1 MNFFGPLLIVL
12 ATGGFLLTSSPA
24 RSAGDQPSSPPAI
37 GQSTAA
43 TAEKARALIE
53 KGRHTE
59 ALVLLRPLVE
69 RRPVDEDVLFLIG
82 LAAIGASQKPG
93 LSEEARDTLLDAAI
107 PALRRLLVK
116 EPGLVRV
123 RLELARAF
131 FLKGE
136 DTLATRHFEQVLAGE
151 PPAPVVFNV
160 NRFLAQMR
168 ARKRWSVRVGVALA
182 PDSNVGASSR
192 ERTILVD
199 TSLGRLPFTLNEDN
213 APKSGVGISV
223 WAGGEYQYPLE
234 DHWRLRAGADM
245 SRREYRSDEFDQMT
259 VSGHVGPRWLIGRA
273 SEASLLANV
282 RQHWLSDEA
291 EYRDLGIRVE
301 GRHRLNR
308 RMTASL
314 NASRHERRYDE
325 RTHLDGLLTDI
336 STGVGWVATP
346 TVRIDTAAGWGSQ
359 RTERERERHTRRWV
373 RLGVTA
379 QLPWGFTV
387 GGSGTLRWTDYPAD
401 WFPFVLDGG
410 PRRDLTRS
418 FRLNAY
424 NRAFTVQGFSPQISL
439 VQEQRTSNA
448 QLHDYNRLY
457 GELRFV
463 RLF

>member
-1 MNFFGPLLIVL
+1 MVN
-12 ATGGFLLTSSPA
+12 
-24 RSAGDQPSSPPAI
+24 
-37 GQSTAA
+37 
-43 TAEKARALIE
+43 
-53 KGRHTE
+53 
-59 ALVLLRPLVE
+59 
-69 RRPVDEDVLFLIG
+69 
-82 LAAIGASQKPG
+82 
-93 LSEEARDTLLDAAI
+93 
-107 PALRRLLVK
+107 

-123 RLELARAF
+123 GLELARAF

-168 ARKRWSVRVGVALA
+168 ARKRWNVRVGVALA

-192 ERTILVD
+192 ERTILID
-199 TSLGRLPFTLNEDN
+199 TPLGRLPFTLNEDN
-213 APKSGVGISV
+213 DAQIRYRPSRSGPVR
-223 WAGGEYQYPLE
+223 EYQYPLE
-234 DHWRLRAGADM
+234 DRWRLRAGADI

-273 SEASLLANV
+273 SEASLLASV

-291 EYRDLGIRVE
+291 EFRDLGIRVE
-301 GRHRLNR
+301 GRHWLNR

-325 RTHLDGLLTDI
+325 RTHLDGPLTDI
-336 STGVGWVATP
+336 SAGVGWVATP

-359 RTERERERHTRRWV
+359 RTERERERHTRHWV

-379 QLPWGFTV
+379 HLPWGFTV
-387 GGSGTLRWTDYPAD
+387 GGAGTLRWTDYPAD
-401 WFPFVLDGG
+401 WFPFVLEGG
-410 PRRDLTRS
+410 PRRDVTRT

-424 NRAFTVQGFSPQISL
+424 NRAFTVKGFSPQVSL

-448 QLHDYNRLY
+448 QLHDYKRIF

-463 RLF
+463 RQF